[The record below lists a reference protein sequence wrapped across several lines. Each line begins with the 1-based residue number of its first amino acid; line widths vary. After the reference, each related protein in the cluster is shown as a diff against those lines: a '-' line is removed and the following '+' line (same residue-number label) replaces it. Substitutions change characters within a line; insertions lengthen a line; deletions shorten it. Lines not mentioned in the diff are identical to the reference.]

1 MRHMPRHL
9 EYGRRLSRFIV
20 TGLGSTLL
28 HAVVALTLID
38 DFHSAPPAANGIAF
52 CLATVFSYVVNTLWS
67 FSAYLHG
74 KNLRRFLGVSVI
86 GFFLAMGLAWVA
98 EFLGWPPIAGVGL
111 VVVVVPGLS
120 FLMHNGWTY
129 R

>member
-1 MRHMPRHL
+1 MQAPRSL
-9 EYGRRLSRFIV
+9 EHHRRLSRFIV

-28 HAVVALTLID
+28 HAAVALTLID
-38 DFHSAPPAANGIAF
+38 ALGSTPPAANGIAF
-52 CLATVFSYVVNTLWS
+52 CVATVFSYFVNTLWS

-74 KNLRRFLGVSVI
+74 KNLRRFLVVSVI

-98 EFLGWPPIAGVGL
+98 ELLGWSPIAGVGL